1 MQLLRRNM
9 ATGSDTAIKKSHLT
23 AEDKARLKAA
33 LEART
38 GNTDVESDGDDT
50 ESGSDE

>member
-1 MQLLRRNM
+1 M
-9 ATGSDTAIKKSHLT
+9 ASGNDTPAIKTTRLT

-38 GNTDVESDGDDT
+38 GNSDVESDGVDDST
-50 ESGSDE
+50 DNDSNE